1 VGTVAHRSRYRGG
14 YLNQLEVGT
23 NFELVTDLDDVLESR
38 ANDFYVAARTRAGDQ
53 VTVRAINSF
62 EYVPAP
68 FLVANTVPVLPG
80 KYQWTNVS
88 AQLRSFQG
96 RLITFNGTVTCCSFY
111 DGTSVS
117 IRAELVFRPSIYFEI
132 TTSYEPNFIELPTGE
147 VDIHLA
153 TADAAINFT
162 PDMQLALQAQYDN
175 ISENLG
181 FSARYRWEYRP
192 GNEIFVGFGQ
202 SAIIDSRGFMA
213 QVSQGTIR
221 LGHTFRF

>member
-1 VGTVAHRSRYRGG
+1 V
-14 YLNQLEVGT
+14 
-23 NFELVTDLDDVLESR
+23 
-38 ANDFYVAARTRAGDQ
+38 
-53 VTVRAINSF
+53 
-62 EYVPAP
+62 P

-80 KYQWTNVS
+80 KYEWTNVDV
-88 AQLRSFQG
+88 AVRSFSG
-96 RLITFNGTVTCCSFY
+96 RLFTLNGNVTCCSFY
-111 DGTSVS
+111 DGSSVRV
-117 IRAELVFRPSIYFEI
+117 RAELIFRPSIYFEI
-132 TTSYEPNFIELPTGE
+132 TASYEPNFIDLPTGE

-153 TADAAINFT
+153 TMDAVINFN

-175 ISENLG
+175 ISENFG

-192 GNEIFVGFGQ
+192 GNEIFVGIGQ